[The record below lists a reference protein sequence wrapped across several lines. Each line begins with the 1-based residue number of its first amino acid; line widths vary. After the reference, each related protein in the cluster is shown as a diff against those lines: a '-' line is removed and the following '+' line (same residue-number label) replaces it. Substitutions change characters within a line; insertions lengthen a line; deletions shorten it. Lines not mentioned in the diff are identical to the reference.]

1 MVLDNIH
8 MSTLTFS
15 TNEISEESQLLQLRL
30 VSNLRI
36 AALGDSSVFGV
47 GDVCP
52 GVEEKYLG
60 WAGRFAFDL
69 DAKKFINFLM
79 YNSLPNINIVMR
91 EGGLFLI
98 STIPNNRAT
107 INLEKY
113 NQKITANAFNR
124 LGEYFS
130 INQPLYNNEIK
141 KTVPVGETDFP
152 IVLDKNYSNARN
164 LLLSKGITE
173 PTEVQLSIVEET
185 ISLWGKLHDDI
196 INLIK

>member
-1 MVLDNIH
+1 MSDGSIWNSLPSNENIREILKLC
-8 MSTLTFS
+8 T
-15 TNEISEESQLLQLRL
+15 TNTEL
-30 VSNLRI
+30 SNN
-36 AALGDSSVFGV
+36 
-47 GDVCP
+47 
-52 GVEEKYLG
+52 
-60 WAGRFAFDL
+60 
-69 DAKKFINFLM
+69 AKKFINFLM

-173 PTEVQLSIVEET
+173 PTEVQLSIVEES